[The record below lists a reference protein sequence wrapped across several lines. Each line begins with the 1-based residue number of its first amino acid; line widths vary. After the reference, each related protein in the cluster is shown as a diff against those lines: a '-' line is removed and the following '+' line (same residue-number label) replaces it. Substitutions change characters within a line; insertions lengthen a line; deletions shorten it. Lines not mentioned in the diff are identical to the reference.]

1 MVPMQSVLAFAGV
14 AVILVAIPGPS
25 VLFTIS
31 RALTGGRRTALWNV
45 VGNEVGLVVEVVA
58 VAFGA
63 GALIESSAEV
73 FTAVKL
79 AGAVYIVFLGV
90 QAIRHRRSLSEAVA
104 GGAGPVPP
112 GRAIRDGA
120 VVGATN
126 PETVF
131 VLPHRSAPVH
141 QARGRSPHASA
152 ARPGVRVPGGR
163 TRDRRRVG
171 TRRGGPQS
179 VALPLPAPAGRDRR
193 RGRPGHDR
201 TRGERRGN
209 RAQGLIA
216 AVDGARSHRG

>member
-1 MVPMQSVLAFAGV
+1 MQSLLAFAGV

-45 VGNEVGLVVEVVA
+45 VGNELGLMVQVIA

-126 PETVF
+126 PKTVAF
-131 VLPHRSAPVH
+131 FLIVLPQFTRPAAGHLTLQLLILGCVFPVVALVIDAVWALAAGALS
-141 QARGRSPHASA
+141 QWLSRSPRRLA
-152 ARPGVRVPGGR
+152 AIGGVGGL
-163 TRDRRRVG
+163 VMIG
-171 TRRGGPQS
+171 LGVS
-179 VALPLPAPAGRDRR
+179 VAATGRKD
-193 RGRPGHDR
+193 
-201 TRGERRGN
+201 
-209 RAQGLIA
+209 
-216 AVDGARSHRG
+216 

>member
-45 VGNEVGLVVEVVA
+45 VGNELGLMVQVIA

-104 GGAGPVPP
+104 GGTGSVPP

-126 PETVF
+126 PKTVAF
-131 VLPHRSAPVH
+131 FLIVLPQFTRPAAGHLTLQLLVLGCVFPVVALVIDAAWALAAGALS
-141 QARGRSPHASA
+141 QWLSRSPRRLA
-152 ARPGVRVPGGR
+152 AIGGVGGL
-163 TRDRRRVG
+163 VMIG
-171 TRRGGPQS
+171 LGVS
-179 VALPLPAPAGRDRR
+179 VAATGRKD
-193 RGRPGHDR
+193 
-201 TRGERRGN
+201 
-209 RAQGLIA
+209 
-216 AVDGARSHRG
+216 